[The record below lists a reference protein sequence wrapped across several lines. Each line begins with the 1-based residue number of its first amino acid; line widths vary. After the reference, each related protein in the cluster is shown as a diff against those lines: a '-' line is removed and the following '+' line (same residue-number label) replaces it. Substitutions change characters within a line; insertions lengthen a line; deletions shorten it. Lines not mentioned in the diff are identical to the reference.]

1 MHPTTEVVTRKVA
14 WRILPLTLVLY
25 FIAYL
30 DRVNI
35 GFAAAAMRRDLGYSG
50 TLFGIASGVFFA
62 GYLCAQVPSNLAL
75 RRFGARKWIAI
86 IMAVWGILSGLV
98 AFTHNS
104 TSFLILRFLLGV
116 AESGF
121 YPGIIYYLSIWLPR
135 SQRTQLIAWFIFAI
149 PLANIFGGPL
159 SSTILLHGAVAGLR
173 DWQVLLIVECLP
185 AVLLAALVP
194 FCMTDR
200 PQEATWLTEAE
211 RATLL
216 EAIAA
221 GEQKAEGTG
230 YTGTEA
236 SLYTNTAIYLFALLY
251 FTTQIGLYG
260 LVFWLPQ
267 MLSGLGL
274 PQLQVGWTVAAVFLL
289 AAVIMFVWSRLS
301 DSKGQ
306 PAWGLS
312 APIAISAV
320 GFLLSIPAS
329 HMPGKAGVAFLIVS
343 FAIAEGFGLAA
354 TPALWSALT
363 LQFPGTLAAP
373 AIALVNALGNIGGF
387 VGPFLLGW
395 LSDRGQGYA
404 SGLFTVAA
412 VLFVGTAA
420 AAVVQRRAPT
430 AGA

>member
-1 MHPTTEVVTRKVA
+1 MTSKIDAVVHKVA

-50 TLFGIASGVFFA
+50 TLFGTASGVFFA
-62 GYLCAQVPSNLAL
+62 GYLCAQLPSNLAL
-75 RRFGARKWIAI
+75 RRFGARAWIAI
-86 IMAVWGILSGLV
+86 IMAVWGVLSGLV
-98 AFTHNS
+98 AFTH
-104 TSFLILRFLLGV
+104 TPREFLVLRFLLGV
-116 AESGF
+116 AEAGF

-159 SSTILLHGAVAGLR
+159 SSAILHHGGFAGLR
-173 DWQVLLIVECLP
+173 DWQILLIAECLP
-185 AVLLAALVP
+185 AIFFSVIVP
-194 FCMTDR
+194 FCMTNR
-200 PQEATWLTEAE
+200 PQQAQWLSEDE
-211 RATLL
+211 RTTLL
-216 EAIAA
+216 TAIAA
-221 GEQKAEGTG
+221 GEQKAETVG
-230 YTGTEA
+230 YTGSEA
-236 SLYTNTAIYLFALLY
+236 SLYASPAIYLFALVY

-289 AAVIMFVWSRLS
+289 AAIVMFLWSRLS

-306 PAWGLS
+306 PSWGLA
-312 APIAISAV
+312 APIAISAI

-329 HMPGKAGVAFLIVS
+329 HVSGAAGIAMLVVS
-343 FAIAEGFGLAA
+343 FALAEGGGLAA

-363 LQFPGTLAAP
+363 LQFPGELAAP
-373 AIALVNALGNIGGF
+373 AIALVNALGNLGGF

-395 LSDRGQGYA
+395 LSDRGQGYG
-404 SGLFTVAA
+404 SGLVTVALL
-412 VLFVGTAA
+412 LFVGAGLA
-420 AAVVQRRAPT
+420 MIVQRRASR
-430 AGA
+430 

>member
-1 MHPTTEVVTRKVA
+1 MTRKVA

-363 LQFPGTLAAP
+363 LQFPGSLAAP